1 MIALDTNV
9 LVRYIAQ
16 DGGRQAD
23 IASQIIEAQL
33 SEAEPGFV
41 SLPVICELVWTL
53 RTRYK
58 RSRNDVGAA
67 IMLLM
72 NARQLVVDQ
81 QDVIAKAIHDDR
93 ADIVDAIIHLI
104 GQSADC
110 TKTVP
115 FDRQFARLP
124 GVELL

>member
-16 DGGRQAD
+16 DGGKQAD
-23 IASQIIEAQL
+23 IATQIIEAQL

-53 RTRYK
+53 RTGYK
-58 RSRNDVGAA
+58 RSRYDVGAA

-110 TKTVP
+110 TKTVT
-115 FDRQFARLP
+115 FDGKFARLP

>member
-16 DGGRQAD
+16 DGGKQAV
-23 IASQIIEAQL
+23 IASQIIETQL

-81 QDVIAKAIHDDR
+81 QDVIAKAINDDR

-104 GQSADC
+104 GQSAGC
-110 TKTVP
+110 TKTVT

>member
-16 DGGRQAD
+16 DGGKQAD
-23 IASQIIEAQL
+23 IATQIIEAQL

-53 RTRYK
+53 RTGYK
-58 RSRNDVGAA
+58 RSRSDVGAA
-67 IMLLM
+67 IILLM

-81 QDVIAKAIHDDR
+81 QDVIAKAINDDR
-93 ADIVDAIIHLI
+93 ADIVDAIIHLM

-110 TKTVP
+110 AKTVT
-115 FDRQFARLP
+115 FDGKFARLP

>member
-16 DGGRQAD
+16 DGGKQAD
-23 IASQIIEAQL
+23 IATHIIEAQL

-81 QDVIAKAIHDDR
+81 QDVIAKAINDDR

-110 TKTVP
+110 TKTVT
-115 FDRQFARLP
+115 FDGKFARLP

>member
-16 DGGRQAD
+16 DGGKQAD
-23 IASQIIEAQL
+23 IATQIIEAQL

-53 RTRYK
+53 RTGYK
-58 RSRNDVGAA
+58 RSRSDVGAA

-93 ADIVDAIIHLI
+93 ADIVDAIIHLM

-110 TKTVP
+110 AKTVT
-115 FDRQFARLP
+115 FDGKFARLP

>member
-16 DGGRQAD
+16 DGGKQAD
-23 IASQIIEAQL
+23 IATQIIEAQL

-58 RSRNDVGAA
+58 RSRNEVGAA

-81 QDVIAKAIHDDR
+81 QDVIAKAINDDR

-110 TKTVP
+110 TKTVT

>member
-16 DGGRQAD
+16 DGGKQAV
-23 IASQIIEAQL
+23 IASQIIETQL

-81 QDVIAKAIHDDR
+81 QDVIAKAINYGR

-104 GQSADC
+104 GQSAGC
-110 TKTVP
+110 TKTVT